1 MIALLVLVIKCLG
14 ICSGIWKRML
24 NVDIL
29 AGLVGHRKLMY
40 NTYKTF
46 EMQTLDLVQLFY
58 RPNL

>member
-1 MIALLVLVIKCLG
+1 MIALLVLVIKYLG

-29 AGLVGHRKLMY
+29 AGLVGHRELRF
-40 NTYKTF
+40 NTYKIF